1 MLDGELI
8 YVSPADLLHGTQH
21 VTIAALIA
29 MHVRKQFRVAADM
42 LTRTSLT
49 SDVAPDVSVL
59 PRALDPRT
67 GKRQLEHLSFELVST
82 QSMSNAAR
90 KAALLAGRGVRRVFA
105 IDVKRQRVLEWAAR
119 RGEWRLLGSSGP
131 IEDLVFAVPL
141 RIEAVLSSAAADDE
155 VQRALARKRNP
166 VFRSLMQRGRA
177 QARKQGEQE
186 GRVEGRVEG
195 RREGR
200 KAGRAEGR
208 RQGRR
213 EGARRGQALALL
225 ALLGVRGVA
234 VSAADRKRILGEQS
248 LARLERWVVRAA
260 TCTRVA
266 EIFATP

>member
-186 GRVEGRVEG
+186 GRA
-195 RREGR
+195 EGR
-200 KAGRAEGR
+200 KAGRAE
-208 RQGRR
+208 GRR

-225 ALLGVRGVA
+225 ALLGARGVA